1 MDKNKSLTFAGRPLH
16 DWDVGTLNYLLAI
29 YCGPRNVL
37 RYDRE
42 IYYSIHLTQEEFK
55 RMINDLIF
63 EKELEN
69 VL

>member
-1 MDKNKSLTFAGRPLH
+1 MDKNKSLTFAGRPLR

-29 YCGPRNVL
+29 YCGTRNVL

-42 IYYSIHLTQEEFK
+42 IHYSTHLTQEEFK

>member
-1 MDKNKSLTFAGRPLH
+1 MDKNEFLTFAGRPLR
-16 DWDVGTLNYLLAI
+16 DWDVGTLNYLIAI

-42 IYYSIHLTQEEFK
+42 VRCTSKLTQQEFK
-55 RMINDLIF
+55 RIISDLIF
-63 EKELEN
+63 EKELES